1 MAVEVVGT
9 PTVVVLVCVAVL
21 ILVVVDVELGLSKI
35 SPPTPATMPTTA
47 AAATA
52 LLHFRALLLETL
64 LLAIL
69 SSFESGK
76 RLSTSLTNLVSRV
89 VFKRRT

>member
-1 MAVEVVGT
+1 M
-9 PTVVVLVCVAVL
+9 
-21 ILVVVDVELGLSKI
+21 VDVVFGLSRK
-35 SPPTPATMPTTA
+35 SPPTPATTPTIA

-69 SSFESGK
+69 SSFESDK
-76 RLSTSLTNLVSRV
+76 TLFPLLIEVQKLPIRDC
-89 VFKRRT
+89 